1 MAVLDPLVNQPHR
14 QKVILGV
21 IGLVVVGALGYIVL
35 LAPRASERAILYR
48 RNEALKD
55 GVARARVDE
64 ASMREFRV
72 QAAAL
77 RERLRAARDRMPADK
92 EIPALYRRIGDLAAQ
107 SGLSV
112 ALFAPRPPE
121 EREVYREVAISIAAE
136 GSYHQLGRFFE
147 HLGRLPR
154 IVSTSDMRLSGI
166 DQPTGTVRAEVRLA
180 TYVFRP
186 EGVSGPDG
194 ALGRPQGALR
204 LEGAPGPHGEPPAG
218 TAAPATGAR

>member
-1 MAVLDPLVNQPHR
+1 LAVLDQLVNRPAR
-14 QKVILGV
+14 QKVILGMT
-21 IGLVVVGALGYIVL
+21 GLVVVGALGYFGL
-35 LAPRASERAILYR
+35 LAPRAFERDILR
-48 RNEALKD
+48 LRNEALKD

-64 ASMREFRV
+64 ANMRPFRA

-77 RERLRAARDRMPADK
+77 RERLGAARDRMPAEK
-92 EIPALYRRIGDLAAQ
+92 EIPALYRRIADLAAQ

-121 EREVYREVAISIAAE
+121 EREVYHEVAISIAAE
-136 GSYHQLGRFFE
+136 GSYDQLGRFFE

-166 DQPTGTVRAEVRLA
+166 DRPTGTVRAEVGLA

-186 EGVSGPDG
+186 EGVS
-194 ALGRPQGALR
+194 ASKRASRP
-204 LEGAPGPHGEPPAG
+204 EGASRPKGEPPARP
-218 TAAPATGAR
+218 AAPATGAR